1 MYFNFFFSLFDSH
14 KDSEKH
20 HGTLFFYYH
29 AFSNRI
35 RFLWKIHVRIT
46 QYNEPARDKFFFL
59 ILMFII

>member
-14 KDSEKH
+14 KDTEKH
-20 HGTLFFYYH
+20 HGTLVFYH
-29 AFSNRI
+29 GFSNRI
-35 RFLWKIHVRIT
+35 RFLWKIRARIT